1 MTKEQNNRRLLSLD
15 AIFMEE
21 EPEKESDQI
30 TNPSLE
36 AVESAAEIA
45 IESTSESEPPEEAD
59 FVSVDSSSSEED
71 KEDITA
77 PGPVEEPDL
86 GPVIPPTSVGQPNE
100 PPKSAKRGI
109 RDLRRYL
116 DDHLSEETK
125 EKLEQEQRAERSA
138 REAEM
143 LNREAPIPDVLYSD
157 SSDPDETIMEPKP
170 TEKPWEA
177 TPASSVITVPKE
189 EPELAPTEE
198 EVVSESM
205 EKAHSNERK
214 DNPYEDDTED
224 LTIVLPRVEE
234 ETFDADRTQVFS
246 AVHPEEIL
254 KDESDEEITEAVTF
268 NNTSPIDAQDTARQ
282 QKNWPLDEEQ
292 PHTANPTPAY
302 ADEEA
307 EDKKTEAKGFRGVFF
322 NWILPISVALLLAIV
337 IRFFVGGATTVSG
350 TSMEP
355 TLHNGDFLLVSK
367 IPTYFK
373 NYKRGDVLIID
384 SPDLNEFYV
393 KRLIGLPGETVEIQ
407 DGKVFIDGKW
417 MKEFY
422 TDQET
427 VSYANAKWTLGNNEY
442 FVLGDNRGTGASNDS
457 RLFGPVLAEHIKA
470 VSRLRIW
477 PITKMMLMY

>member
-30 TNPSLE
+30 TNPSFE
-36 AVESAAEIA
+36 AAESAAEIA
-45 IESTSESEPPEEAD
+45 IEPTSESEPSKEAD
-59 FVSVDSSSSEED
+59 FVSADLSSSEED
-71 KEDITA
+71 KKDITA
-77 PGPVEEPDL
+77 PEPVEEPDL

-125 EKLEQEQRAERSA
+125 EKLEQAQRAERSA

-157 SSDPDETIMEPKP
+157 SLGSDETIMEPKP

-177 TPASSVITVPKE
+177 TPASSVITVPK
-189 EPELAPTEE
+189 
-198 EVVSESM
+198 
-205 EKAHSNERK
+205 
-214 DNPYEDDTED
+214 
-224 LTIVLPRVEE
+224 EE

-268 NNTSPIDAQDTARQ
+268 NNTSPIDVQDTAKQ
-282 QKNWPLDEEQ
+282 QKIWPLDEEQ
-292 PHTANPTPAY
+292 PHTAKPTPAY

-307 EDKKTEAKGFRGVFF
+307 EEKKTEAKGFRGVFF

>member
-21 EPEKESDQI
+21 EPEKEPDQI

-45 IESTSESEPPEEAD
+45 IESTSESEQP
-59 FVSVDSSSSEED
+59 
-71 KEDITA
+71 
-77 PGPVEEPDL
+77 EEPDL
-86 GPVIPPTSVGQPNE
+86 GPVIPPISVGQSNE

-125 EKLEQEQRAERSA
+125 EKLEQAQRAERSA

-157 SSDPDETIMEPKP
+157 SLAPDETIMEPKP

-177 TPASSVITVPKE
+177 TPASSAITVPK
-189 EPELAPTEE
+189 
-198 EVVSESM
+198 
-205 EKAHSNERK
+205 
-214 DNPYEDDTED
+214 
-224 LTIVLPRVEE
+224 EE

-254 KDESDEEITEAVTF
+254 KDERDEEITEAVTF
-268 NNTSPIDAQDTARQ
+268 NNTSPIDVQDTAKQ
-282 QKNWPLDEEQ
+282 QKIWPLDEEQ

-307 EDKKTEAKGFRGVFF
+307 EEKKTEAKGFRGVFF

-373 NYKRGDVLIID
+373 NYKRGDILIID

-393 KRLIGLPGETVEIQ
+393 KRLIGLPGETIEIQ

>member
-30 TNPSLE
+30 TNPSFE
-36 AVESAAEIA
+36 AAESAAEIA
-45 IESTSESEPPEEAD
+45 IESTSESEPSKEAD
-59 FVSVDSSSSEED
+59 FVSADLSSSEED
-71 KEDITA
+71 KEDIVA

-86 GPVIPPTSVGQPNE
+86 GPVIPPISVGQSNE

-125 EKLEQEQRAERSA
+125 EKLEQAQRAERSA

-157 SSDPDETIMEPKP
+157 SLGSDETIMEPKP

-177 TPASSVITVPKE
+177 TPASSVITVPK
-189 EPELAPTEE
+189 
-198 EVVSESM
+198 
-205 EKAHSNERK
+205 
-214 DNPYEDDTED
+214 
-224 LTIVLPRVEE
+224 EE

-268 NNTSPIDAQDTARQ
+268 NNTSPIDVQDTAKQ
-282 QKNWPLDEEQ
+282 QKIWPLDEEQ
-292 PHTANPTPAY
+292 PHTAKPTPAY

-307 EDKKTEAKGFRGVFF
+307 EEKKTEAKGFRGVFF

>member
-21 EPEKESDQI
+21 EPEREPDQ
-30 TNPSLE
+30 TTRPSFE
-36 AVESAAEIA
+36 AAESAAEIA
-45 IESTSESEPPEEAD
+45 VESTSESEPPEE
-59 FVSVDSSSSEED
+59 
-71 KEDITA
+71 
-77 PGPVEEPDL
+77 PDL
-86 GPVIPPTSVGQPNE
+86 GPVIPPISVGQSNE
-100 PPKSAKRGI
+100 SPKSAKRGI

-116 DDHLSEETK
+116 DDHLSEKTK

-157 SSDPDETIMEPKP
+157 SLNPDETIMEPKP

-189 EPELAPTEE
+189 EPEPTPTEE

-205 EKAHSNERK
+205 EKALPNERK

-224 LTIVLPRVEE
+224 LTIVLPGVEE
-234 ETFDADRTQVFS
+234 EAFDADQTQVFS
-246 AVHPEEIL
+246 AVHPEEISA
-254 KDESDEEITEAVTF
+254 DESDKEIPEVVTV
-268 NNTSPIDAQDTARQ
+268 NNSSTIDAQDTAK
-282 QKNWPLDEEQ
+282 QKRIWPFGEDK
-292 PHTANPTPAY
+292 PHTAKPTPAY

-307 EDKKTEAKGFRGVFF
+307 EEKKTEAKGFRGVFF

>member
-30 TNPSLE
+30 TNPSFE
-36 AVESAAEIA
+36 AAESAAEIA
-45 IESTSESEPPEEAD
+45 IESTSESEPSKEAD
-59 FVSVDSSSSEED
+59 FVSADLSSSEED
-71 KEDITA
+71 KEDIAA

-86 GPVIPPTSVGQPNE
+86 GPVIPPISVGQSNE

-125 EKLEQEQRAERSA
+125 EKLEQAQRAERSA

-157 SSDPDETIMEPKP
+157 SLGSDETIMEPKP

-189 EPELAPTEE
+189 E
-198 EVVSESM
+198 
-205 EKAHSNERK
+205 
-214 DNPYEDDTED
+214 
-224 LTIVLPRVEE
+224 

-246 AVHPEEIL
+246 AVHPEEML
-254 KDESDEEITEAVTF
+254 TDESDEETTEAVTF

-282 QKNWPLDEEQ
+282 QKIWPLDEEQ

-307 EDKKTEAKGFRGVFF
+307 EEKKTEAKGFRGVFF

>member
-21 EPEKESDQI
+21 EPEKEPDQI

-45 IESTSESEPPEEAD
+45 IESTSESEQP
-59 FVSVDSSSSEED
+59 
-71 KEDITA
+71 
-77 PGPVEEPDL
+77 EEPDL
-86 GPVIPPTSVGQPNE
+86 GPVIPPISVGQSNE

-125 EKLEQEQRAERSA
+125 EKLEQAQRAERSA

-157 SSDPDETIMEPKP
+157 SLAPDETIMEPKP

-177 TPASSVITVPKE
+177 TPASSAITVPK
-189 EPELAPTEE
+189 
-198 EVVSESM
+198 
-205 EKAHSNERK
+205 
-214 DNPYEDDTED
+214 
-224 LTIVLPRVEE
+224 EE

-254 KDESDEEITEAVTF
+254 KDERDEEITEAVTF
-268 NNTSPIDAQDTARQ
+268 NNTSPIDVQDTAKQ
-282 QKNWPLDEEQ
+282 QKIWPLDEEQ

-307 EDKKTEAKGFRGVFF
+307 EEKKTEAKGF
-322 NWILPISVALLLAIV
+322 
-337 IRFFVGGATTVSG
+337 GATTVSG

-373 NYKRGDVLIID
+373 NYKRGDILIID

-393 KRLIGLPGETVEIQ
+393 KRLIGLPGETIEIQ

>member
-21 EPEKESDQI
+21 EPEKELEKEPGST
-30 TNPSLE
+30 TNPSFE
-36 AVESAAEIA
+36 TVESAVETT
-45 IESTSESEPPEEAD
+45 IETTESISELEKPEKAG
-59 FVSVDSSSSEED
+59 FVSVDLSSSGEK
-71 KEDITA
+71 KEDITVSES
-77 PGPVEEPDL
+77 VEETDL
-86 GPVIPPTSVGQPNE
+86 GPVVPPISAGQPNE

-125 EKLEQEQRAERSA
+125 EKLEQAQRAERSA

-157 SSDPDETIMEPKP
+157 SLAPDETIMEPKP

-189 EPELAPTEE
+189 E
-198 EVVSESM
+198 
-205 EKAHSNERK
+205 
-214 DNPYEDDTED
+214 
-224 LTIVLPRVEE
+224 
-234 ETFDADRTQVFS
+234 ETFDADQTQVFS
-246 AVHPEEIL
+246 AVHPEEIPA
-254 KDESDEEITEAVTF
+254 DESDEETTEAVTF
-268 NNTSPIDAQDTARQ
+268 NNASPIDAQDTARQ
-282 QKNWPLDEEQ
+282 QKIWPLDEEQ

-307 EDKKTEAKGFRGVFF
+307 EEKKTEAKGFRGVFF

>member
-21 EPEKESDQI
+21 EAEREPDQI

-59 FVSVDSSSSEED
+59 FVSTDLSSSEEN
-71 KEDITA
+71 KEDITV
-77 PGPVEEPDL
+77 PEPVEEPDL
-86 GPVIPPTSVGQPNE
+86 GPVIPPISVGQSNE

-125 EKLEQEQRAERSA
+125 ERLEQAQRAERSA

-157 SSDPDETIMEPKP
+157 SLGPDETIMEPIP

-177 TPASSVITVPKE
+177 TPAASVITVPKE
-189 EPELAPTEE
+189 EEPEPTEE

-205 EKAHSNERK
+205 EKALPNERK

-224 LTIVLPRVEE
+224 LTIVLPRVEKE
-234 ETFDADRTQVFS
+234 AFDADQTQVFS
-246 AVHPEEIL
+246 AVHPEKISA
-254 KDESDEEITEAVTF
+254 DESDKEIPEAVTV
-268 NNTSPIDAQDTARQ
+268 NKSSTTEAQDTAI
-282 QKNWPLDEEQ
+282 QKRIWPFGEDK
-292 PHTANPTPAY
+292 PHTTKPTPAY

-307 EDKKTEAKGFRGVFF
+307 EEKKTEAKGFRGVFF

-373 NYKRGDVLIID
+373 NYKRGDILIID

-407 DGKVFIDGKW
+407 DGKVFINGKW

-427 VSYANAKWTLGNNEY
+427 VSYTNAKWILGNNEY

>member
-30 TNPSLE
+30 TNPSFE
-36 AVESAAEIA
+36 AAESAAEIA
-45 IESTSESEPPEEAD
+45 IESTSESEPSKEAD
-59 FVSVDSSSSEED
+59 FVSADLSSSEED
-71 KEDITA
+71 KEDIAA
-77 PGPVEEPDL
+77 PRPVEEPDL
-86 GPVIPPTSVGQPNE
+86 GPVIPPISVGQSNE

-125 EKLEQEQRAERSA
+125 EKLEQAQRAERSA

-157 SSDPDETIMEPKP
+157 SLGSDETIMEPKP

-177 TPASSVITVPKE
+177 TPVSSVITVPK
-189 EPELAPTEE
+189 
-198 EVVSESM
+198 
-205 EKAHSNERK
+205 
-214 DNPYEDDTED
+214 
-224 LTIVLPRVEE
+224 EE

-268 NNTSPIDAQDTARQ
+268 NNTSPIDVQDTAKQ
-282 QKNWPLDEEQ
+282 QKIWPLDEEQ
-292 PHTANPTPAY
+292 PHTAKPTPAY

-307 EDKKTEAKGFRGVFF
+307 EEKKTEAKGFRGVFF

>member
-21 EPEKESDQI
+21 EPEKE
-30 TNPSLE
+30 T
-36 AVESAAEIA
+36 
-45 IESTSESEPPEEAD
+45 
-59 FVSVDSSSSEED
+59 
-71 KEDITA
+71 
-77 PGPVEEPDL
+77 DL
-86 GPVIPPTSVGQPNE
+86 GPVVPPISAGQPNE

-109 RDLRRYL
+109 RDLRDLRRYL

-125 EKLEQEQRAERSA
+125 EKLEQAQRAERSA

-157 SSDPDETIMEPKP
+157 SLGSDETIMEPKP

-177 TPASSVITVPKE
+177 TPASSVIAVPK
-189 EPELAPTEE
+189 
-198 EVVSESM
+198 
-205 EKAHSNERK
+205 
-214 DNPYEDDTED
+214 
-224 LTIVLPRVEE
+224 EE

-254 KDESDEEITEAVTF
+254 TDESDEEITEAVTF
-268 NNTSPIDAQDTARQ
+268 KSASPINVQDTARQ
-282 QKNWPLDEEQ
+282 QKIWPLDEEK
-292 PHTANPTPAY
+292 PHMANPTPAY

-307 EDKKTEAKGFRGVFF
+307 EEKKTEAKGFRGVFF

>member
-21 EPEKESDQI
+21 EPEKEPEKELEKELEKEPGST
-30 TNPSLE
+30 TNPSFE
-36 AVESAAEIA
+36 TVESAVETT
-45 IESTSESEPPEEAD
+45 IETTESISELEKPEKAG
-59 FVSVDSSSSEED
+59 FVSVDLSSSGEK
-71 KEDITA
+71 KEDITVSES
-77 PGPVEEPDL
+77 VEETDL
-86 GPVIPPTSVGQPNE
+86 GPVIPPISAGQPNE

-125 EKLEQEQRAERSA
+125 EKLEQAQRAERSA

-177 TPASSVITVPKE
+177 TPSASVITVPKE
-189 EPELAPTEE
+189 EEA
-198 EVVSESM
+198 
-205 EKAHSNERK
+205 
-214 DNPYEDDTED
+214 
-224 LTIVLPRVEE
+224 
-234 ETFDADRTQVFS
+234 FDADQTQVFS
-246 AVHPEEIL
+246 AVHPEEISA
-254 KDESDEEITEAVTF
+254 DESDKEIPEVVTV
-268 NNTSPIDAQDTARQ
+268 NNSSTIDAQDTAK
-282 QKNWPLDEEQ
+282 QKRIWPFGEDK
-292 PHTANPTPAY
+292 PHTAKPTPAY

-307 EDKKTEAKGFRGVFF
+307 EEKKTEAKGFRGVFF

-427 VSYANAKWTLGNNEY
+427 VSYTNAKWTLGNNEY